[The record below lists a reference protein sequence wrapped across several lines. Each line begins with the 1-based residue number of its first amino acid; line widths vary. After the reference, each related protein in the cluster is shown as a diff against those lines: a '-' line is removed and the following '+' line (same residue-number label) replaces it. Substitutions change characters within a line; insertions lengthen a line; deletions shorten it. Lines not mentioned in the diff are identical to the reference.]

1 MKKLCIGDIARA
13 NTNTSIKK
21 ANVKVGDIV
30 EVEVP
35 WEKWKRYLCL
45 VLELSDKKMKLYS
58 FEKKE
63 TQVWSRYV
71 KCYSIL

>member
-13 NTNTSIKK
+13 NTNTTVIK
-21 ANVKVGDIV
+21 ANVNVGDIV

-35 WEKWKRYLCL
+35 WDKWKKHVCL
-45 VLELSDKKMKLYS
+45 VLKISSRTMKLYS

-63 TQVWSRYV
+63 TQTWSRYV
-71 KCYSIL
+71 KCRTIL